1 MNPPAL
7 YCDVSLP
14 VPLDQSFTYA
24 LPETLRHRVHTGC
37 RVLVP
42 FGARKLTGVVLRVHD
57 SRPTLEA
64 TGANRQTAAT
74 REVLRLLDEEPA
86 LDDELLKLGRWISEY
101 YCAPLGETLR
111 AMTPLAGDVRRGKVY
126 SLTKSGRD
134 AARQLHLRPSDTDDP
149 SVEILRLLDTRPL
162 SASYLTKKFA
172 RAVALLRSLEKRGW
186 LEVEDVAAERD
197 PLRAG
202 SARLRAEF
210 IARPPSE
217 PRLSEPRPKGAVQNP
232 DSATLQPSEPRP
244 SEPRPKGAAQNPDS
258 TTLQPSE
265 PRPFWLRV
273 PEPTRDSARG
283 SGTPAPKLTKTER
296 ELLAYLELHP
306 GSHNLVDL
314 ELAVAKASPAARSL
328 ARRKLVR
335 LTQEPVMTAPIPARA
350 PVTLNSHQ
358 ETAYDKIRASGDAH
372 EFKVFLLQGVTGSGK
387 TEVYLRAI
395 ETAMSQGKGALML
408 VPEIAL
414 TPAVAGQFHHRFGRR
429 VAILHSAFHDSERAQ
444 EWRRIRSG
452 EAAVVVATRSGVFA
466 PVRNLGLI
474 VVDEEHDQSYKQQ
487 ETPRYHGRDVAIVRA
502 RAAGAT
508 VILGSATP
516 SIESRYNADRG
527 KYTRL
532 LLPERIEQRPMARV
546 ALIDMRQEFLETR
559 KQATFSRAL
568 IDAVTERLENG
579 EQTMLLLNRR
589 GFSSFVACRACGA
602 RCECV
607 NCSVTLTYHRRDR
620 RLLCHYCNYA
630 ARVPDR
636 CPQCDSE
643 YIQFI
648 GTGSERLEDELHG
661 AFPRAR
667 IARLDRDTVGAK
679 RDYETILAAFR
690 DGAFDILV
698 GTQMI
703 AKGHDIPNVT
713 LVGIVSADIGLGL
726 PDFRAAE
733 RTFQL
738 LTQAAGR
745 AGRGE
750 TPGIVLIQTINP
762 DHYAV
767 RCAAA
772 QDYEAFYAKELE
784 FRRMMS
790 YPPFGVMANIIVRG
804 ARQEEALERSGAL
817 ARLIGP
823 APEGVRVMGPAAAA
837 LARLKNEYRYQM
849 LLKSASRKRL
859 NEIVGELRRFAAAE
873 KWGAAAL
880 VADIDPVTLL

>member
-1 MNPPAL
+1 MNSPAL

-24 LPETLRHRVHTGC
+24 LPETLRHRVRTGC

-57 SRPTLEA
+57 SRPTLDS
-64 TGANRQTAAT
+64 GSNRQAAAT

-86 LDDELLKLGRWISEY
+86 LDDELLKLGRWISDY

-111 AMTPLAGDVRRGKVY
+111 AMTPLAGDVRHGKIY
-126 SLTKSGRD
+126 ALTKAGRD
-134 AARQLHLRPSDTDDP
+134 AARQLHFEQSDADDP
-149 SVEILRLLDTRPL
+149 SVEILRMLDARAL
-162 SASYLTKKFA
+162 SASYLTKKLP
-172 RAVALLRSLEKRGW
+172 RAAGVLRSLEKRGW
-186 LEVEDVAAERD
+186 VEVEDVAAERD

-210 IARPPSE
+210 IARPTG
-217 PRLSEPRPKGAVQNP
+217 LSEPRPLGRGTH
-232 DSATLQPSEPRP
+232 DL
-244 SEPRPKGAAQNPDS
+244 PKD
-258 TTLQPSE
+258 
-265 PRPFWLRV
+265 
-273 PEPTRDSARG
+273 PT
-283 SGTPAPKLTKTER
+283 PKLTHTER

-314 ELAVAKASPAARSL
+314 ELAVAKASPSARSL
-328 ARRKLVR
+328 ARRNLVR
-335 LTQEPVMTAPIPARA
+335 LTQEPVVTAPIPARA
-350 PVTLNSHQ
+350 PVTLNPHQ
-358 ETAYDKIRASGDAH
+358 QAAYDQIRASGDAH

-395 ETAMSQGKGALML
+395 ETAMAQGKGALML

-532 LLPERIEQRPMARV
+532 LLPERIEQRPMAQV

-568 IDAVTERLENG
+568 IDAVTERLDNG

-636 CPQCDSE
+636 CPKCDSE

-648 GTGSERLEDELHG
+648 GTGSERVEDELHG

-690 DGAFDILV
+690 DGSFDILV

-804 ARQEEALERSGAL
+804 ARQEEALERSAAL